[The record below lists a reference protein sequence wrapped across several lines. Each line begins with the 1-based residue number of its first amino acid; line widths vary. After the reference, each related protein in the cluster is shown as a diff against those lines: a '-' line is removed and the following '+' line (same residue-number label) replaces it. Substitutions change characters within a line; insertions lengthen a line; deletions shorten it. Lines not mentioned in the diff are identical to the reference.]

1 MKTFLMVWSV
11 FNYLLT
17 QKLPT
22 KAKVALGCSQYV
34 YTKSCWKRKSCSKVV
49 EHNLFMP
56 KHEGVDVRTIFSEP
70 KFLGSVD
77 YHIFLP
83 MVLRCARF
91 ARARTPLILFILSM
105 VHKTLL
111 DDQKFLISSLGE
123 YWMRRETFFLIKST
137 ICIRRTGQKI
147 WTYTHYKHAKSSR

>member
-1 MKTFLMVWSV
+1 
-11 FNYLLT
+11 
-17 QKLPT
+17 
-22 KAKVALGCSQYV
+22 
-34 YTKSCWKRKSCSKVV
+34 
-49 EHNLFMP
+49 MP

-105 VHKTLL
+105 VHKILLNAKGDILLNQINNLHQEDRTENLNVYTL
-111 DDQKFLISSLGE
+111 QACQI
-123 YWMRRETFFLIKST
+123 
-137 ICIRRTGQKI
+137 Q
-147 WTYTHYKHAKSSR
+147 

>member
-83 MVLRCARF
+83 MVLGCARF
-91 ARARTPLILFILSM
+91 ARENSANIIHTVDGAQNTIGWPKIPNFIPRRILNAKGDILLNQINNLQQEDRTENLN
-105 VHKTLL
+105 VYTL
-111 DDQKFLISSLGE
+111 QACQI
-123 YWMRRETFFLIKST
+123 
-137 ICIRRTGQKI
+137 Q
-147 WTYTHYKHAKSSR
+147 